1 MGNRILKFSG
11 SIKRKWFLNTF
22 AVTLLVLVIANIFAN
37 LAIHSYYYGNISQM
51 LTSRAKMNADAFD
64 KQNISDYTTLSNYAM
79 SRIQDFEEQER
90 YECQIL
96 DQDGNV
102 IITSSGFSTSSDQH
116 MPDYVQVM
124 STHDQQVASWSGIN
138 PDTGER
144 IMGVSASFSAVG
156 EQKGGAIRYVVSM
169 KAVDRQILVIAML
182 LLASSALIVLILFLV
197 GLYFVR
203 SIVTPINEIITMS
216 KRISS
221 GDFAVRIDTS
231 RYDEDEIGE
240 LCQTINN
247 MAADL
252 ESTDKM
258 KNDFLSS
265 VSHELRTPLTAIKGW
280 SETMLGCSEEDFNMI
295 ERGLKI
301 ISGET
306 DRLSAMVEEL
316 LNFSRIQ
323 SGRMRVNKRKIDV
336 LSVFEETVYLFMARA
351 KYEQLTL
358 EYEAQDVIAPVYADP
373 DMLRQVFINVLD
385 NSFKYSE
392 PGGVNTAFI
401 EEEGDFIKIVVK
413 DTGIGIAP
421 DELPHIKEQFFKG
434 SSQKKGTGIGLAV
447 ADEIIRRHDG
457 RLEIASEVGVGTTVS
472 IYLPIYHGEE
482 V

>member
-22 AVTLLVLVIANIFAN
+22 AVTLLILVIANVFAN
-37 LAIHSYYYGNISQM
+37 LAIHSYYYGNVSQM
-51 LTSRAKMNADAFD
+51 LSSRAKMNAEAFE
-64 KQNISDYTTLSNYAM
+64 KQNISDYAGLSSYAM
-79 SRIQDFEEQER
+79 SRIQEFDEQR
-90 YECQIL
+90 HYECQIL
-96 DQDGNV
+96 DKDGNI
-102 IITSSGFSTSSDQH
+102 IITSSGFLASAEQH

-124 STHDQQVASWSGIN
+124 ETSGQDIATWSGIN
-138 PDTGER
+138 PDTRER
-144 IMGVSASFSAVG
+144 IMGICASFGAMG
-156 EQKGGAIRYVVSM
+156 EKKGGAIRYIVSM
-169 KAVDRQILVIAML
+169 KAIDRQILVIALL

-221 GDFAVRIDTS
+221 GDFAVRIDTG

-252 ESTDKM
+252 ESTDQM

-280 SETMLGCSEEDFNMI
+280 SETMLGCSQEDFAMI
-295 ERGLKI
+295 QRGLKI
-301 ISGET
+301 VSSET

-316 LNFSRIQ
+316 LSFSRIQ
-323 SGRMRVNKRKIDV
+323 SGRMRINKRRIDI

-358 EYEAQDVIAPVYADP
+358 EYEAQDQIAPVYADP

-385 NSFKYSE
+385 NSFKYAE
-392 PGGVNTAFI
+392 PGGVNAAFI
-401 EEEGDFIKIVVK
+401 EEEGDFVKIVVK
-413 DTGIGIAP
+413 DSGIGIAP
-421 DELPHIKEQFFKG
+421 EELPHIKEKFFKG

-457 RLEIASEVGVGTTVS
+457 RLEITSQLGVGTTVT
-472 IYLPIYHGEE
+472 IYIPIYHGEE
-482 V
+482 E